1 MHWSLSPA
9 QGVGRL
15 AAQPQQA
22 GGDGGQGEDH
32 VRLGD
37 VALAVLLHRHVH
49 HLLVTTL
56 PRLQAPAEAPGDV
69 IREGEGNHLDKGAN
83 VNTSLL
89 IDASPGIQRGP
100 DLSNGKQY
108 YRQQSASTLGAGIT
122 KQKNELFV
130 VDNPNVC
137 QYFNM
142 SRVSSDNLDTGGDGF
157 SAPFLVLRAVKVVAS
172 RLFNVVLIHI

>member
-122 KQKNELFV
+122 KQKNELFSLIIRMFA
-130 VDNPNVC
+130 NILTC
-137 QYFNM
+137 H
-142 SRVSSDNLDTGGDGF
+142 VSAVITWIQEVTG
-157 SAPFLVLRAVKVVAS
+157 SPPPS
-172 RLFNVVLIHI
+172 SSSEQ